1 VDDNG
6 NECIPSDDTPKT
18 SAPSDDTPKTTA
30 VATKKL
36 KTTYY
41 YPHNIPKPL
50 LKELMH
56 HNGGRYPI
64 IQFTTDMG
72 ACRIFKC
79 NQYTYITNPP
89 GKGQSWM
96 SWQKCDQLK
105 KENGG
110 VGELEACKGVMELS
124 FENGIASQPWITK
137 NHKC

>member
-1 VDDNG
+1 MDDDG

-18 SAPSDDTPKTTA
+18 SAPSDDIPKTTA

-56 HNGGRYPI
+56 HNGGRYHI

-72 ACRIFKC
+72 AHRIFRCK
-79 NQYTYITNPP
+79 QYTYITDSP

-96 SWQKCDQLK
+96 SWQKCDQL
-105 KENGG
+105 
-110 VGELEACKGVMELS
+110 
-124 FENGIASQPWITK
+124 
-137 NHKC
+137 